1 MKKNVVWS
9 VAGNLY
15 YAFCQWLIL
24 LVIAKLGGPLMVGQF
39 SLGLVMTAP
48 IIIFFNFSL
57 RLIQATD
64 TKQEYTFREYVKL
77 RLWSMVA
84 ALAVI
89 VLFAFIS
96 GYDSTTVLIISFIGI
111 AKAFEATSEVYYGK
125 FQKEEKMDII
135 SKSMF
140 LKGTFS
146 IVCVFIGVYITGSVL
161 WGTVGLAVAWLSVL
175 FFYDSKKGRM
185 TNTEAEIQ
193 TLPEEQGSAKRLFML
208 VRKALPLGIVSLL
221 ISVNLNIPR
230 YVIENQLGTYELGI
244 FSAIAYFMLFNSI
257 PINAVGQSASS
268 RLSRYYVEHV
278 SGFRKLLSKLA
289 IFGLLFGSVGIAL
302 TLLAG
307 NGLLHALYG
316 KEFAEQDVLLVWL
329 MVAATIGNVESILWY
344 GVTAAQYFKVQL
356 PVFICV
362 NVLTLISCVVLVPR
376 YGLIG
381 AAVSVTAVAFIQL
394 LMTFTINVYSLR
406 TKRKS
411 SASQQQGIGE
421 PKSALSV
428 E

>member
-64 TKQEYTFREYVKL
+64 TKQEYAFREYVKL

-96 GYDSTTVLIISFIGI
+96 GYDATTVLIIFFIGI

-146 IVCVFIGVYITGSVL
+146 IVCVFIGVYITDSML

-175 FFYDSKKGRM
+175 FIYDSKKGRM
-185 TNTEAEIQ
+185 TDAEAEIQ
-193 TLPEEQGSAKRLFML
+193 TLPEEQGSAKRLLML

-230 YVIENQLGTYELGI
+230 YVIE
-244 FSAIAYFMLFNSI
+244 
-257 PINAVGQSASS
+257 
-268 RLSRYYVEHV
+268 
-278 SGFRKLLSKLA
+278 
-289 IFGLLFGSVGIAL
+289 
-302 TLLAG
+302 
-307 NGLLHALYG
+307 
-316 KEFAEQDVLLVWL
+316 
-329 MVAATIGNVESILWY
+329 
-344 GVTAAQYFKVQL
+344 
-356 PVFICV
+356 
-362 NVLTLISCVVLVPR
+362 
-376 YGLIG
+376 
-381 AAVSVTAVAFIQL
+381 
-394 LMTFTINVYSLR
+394 
-406 TKRKS
+406 
-411 SASQQQGIGE
+411 
-421 PKSALSV
+421 
-428 E
+428 